1 MMRDLGTRSQIQPLS
16 FCNYS
21 AKKIQKVLDTV
32 FLIFFNLSRHR
43 TLVTRHLLAE
53 AQALAE
59 RA

>member
-1 MMRDLGTRSQIQPLS
+1 MIRVARRDMVRSLY
-16 FCNYS
+16 FRNYS

-32 FLIFFNLSRHR
+32 FLIFFNLSRRR

>member
-1 MMRDLGTRSQIQPLS
+1 LNELKAPEHFLVR
-16 FCNYS
+16 NYS